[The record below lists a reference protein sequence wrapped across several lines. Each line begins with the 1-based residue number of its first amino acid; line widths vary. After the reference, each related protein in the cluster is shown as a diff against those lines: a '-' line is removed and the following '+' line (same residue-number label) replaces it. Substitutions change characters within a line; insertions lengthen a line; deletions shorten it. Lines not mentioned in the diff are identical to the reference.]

1 MNRKSVRLLLTILMY
16 AGVLVFLY
24 PYIWGTLSR
33 GMLLLIGGATITVV
47 CGLLRAFCVDGDCT
61 ERTTTRPAP

>member
-1 MNRKSVRLLLTILMY
+1 MSRSDIRLLLTILMY

-33 GMLLLIGGATITVV
+33 GILLLIGGAAITVV
-47 CGLLRAFCVDGDCT
+47 CGMLRCLCVDGDCA
-61 ERTTTRPAP
+61 ERTPPPPGR